1 MITFVRLASLVGLVT
16 NSSSDIFPC
25 LTTKSVE
32 AVQAALDVL
41 LKVCEP
47 DKNPKDCYRVYR
59 FDHVNHARGWALG
72 QGHRYTEWLEPF
84 KADPR
89 FTPPPEQVVVLK
101 DASIVPELTEKQ
113 RYGDD
118 AEPFDPRLRDCDATD
133 DENSRR
139 FEAWLSKQEWMFE
152 ELAKGVMIESVSDN
166 TIPYEMFGAIE
177 KLFNGKQVR
186 LG

>member
-1 MITFVRLASLVGLVT
+1 MITLVRLDSLVGLVT

-72 QGHRYTEWLEPF
+72 QSHSYTEWLEPF

-89 FTPPPEQVVVLK
+89 FTPPPEQVVMLK
-101 DASIVPELTEKQ
+101 DGSIVPELTSAQ
-113 RYGDD
+113 WYSDD
-118 AEPFDPRLRDCDATD
+118 QPFDSRLRDYDATD
-133 DENSRR
+133 NENSRR
-139 FEAWLSKQEWMFE
+139 FEAWLDKQEWMFE
-152 ELAKGVMIESVSDN
+152 ELAKCVVIASVSDN
-166 TIPYEMFGAIE
+166 TVPYEMFDAIE
-177 KLFNGKQVR
+177 KLFNGKRVH